1 MQKAEKTSFDIVHG
15 TQAIYRKLL
24 DGMARP
30 GKINFIAP
38 IISSVEQV
46 EDFPP
51 ALLGLA
57 YTLVDREASFTVL
70 SNQKEEIE
78 KHIHWKTLSPA
89 VAVTEAEYVFIDQA
103 LEKEAIEQVMGSL
116 RTGTLENPHE
126 STTLLLAV
134 ESFSEEAVTGQK
146 LTLRGP
152 GIQHSHEIHVTG
164 FSIDWLVERK
174 RINSEFPIGID
185 MILVS
190 RAGEV
195 LAIPRTT
202 VIEWE
207 EC

>member
-1 MQKAEKTSFDIVHG
+1 MQKAKDSSFDMVHD

-30 GKINFIAP
+30 GKINSIAP
-38 IISSVEQV
+38 IISRVEQIA
-46 EDFPP
+46 DFPT

-57 YTLVDREASFTVL
+57 YTLVDREASFAVL
-70 SNQKEEIE
+70 SVPKEEIE
-78 KHIHWKTLSPA
+78 KHIHWKTLSPI
-89 VAVTEAEYVFIDQA
+89 VAADAADYVFINHA
-103 LEKEAIEQVMGSL
+103 LEKEEIQQVMGSL

-126 STTLLLAV
+126 SATLLLAV
-134 ESFSEEAVTGQK
+134 ESFSEEAVKGQK
-146 LTLRGP
+146 LILRGP
-152 GIQHSHEIHVTG
+152 GIQHSCEIHITG
-164 FSIDWLVERK
+164 FSIDWLEERK
-174 RINSEFPIGID
+174 RINGEFPIGID